1 MSCGSLYTV
10 YLKYLIQLLEQ
21 FLCLLG
27 GNEFLGLFRHLGG
40 QLDTGLVTLNI
51 AHILSQYC
59 EYGIRYK
66 KWQKCIA
73 GIKES
78 EAAVKSSPGRTTG
91 SRTPS
96 CGYPRGSSQ
105 PGHQPLYLEGLVFS
119 ENMGP
124 GLSNNA
130 DRINKEISQCK
141 ELRCFSIRI

>member
-51 AHILSQYC
+51 AAYYSQYC
-59 EYGIRYK
+59 
-66 KWQKCIA
+66 
-73 GIKES
+73 IKASQAS
-78 EAAVKSSPGRTTG
+78 EAAVKSSPERTTG

-105 PGHQPLYLEGLVFS
+105 PGHQPSYLEGLVFS